1 MSSTSLPSVT
11 NDLDF
16 SFVYELDEDSL
27 NLFFDIVD
35 LSIEE
40 MYDVIKK
47 DLDQGE
53 TYLHSLSYDRNIQ
66 IHAFYSKLLDL
77 YTDYELYEECDD
89 LVFILSTLEKYQEGV
104 GNTIKK
110 L

>member
-1 MSSTSLPSVT
+1 MASTSLPPLT

-40 MYDVIKK
+40 MSDVIVK
-47 DLDQGE
+47 DLEQGE
-53 TYLHSLSYDRNIQ
+53 VYLHSLSYDQNLQ

-77 YTDYELYEECDD
+77 YTDYELYEESEDI
-89 LVFILSTLEKYQEGV
+89 VFILNNLARYQEKV
-104 GNTIKK
+104 GSVIKK
-110 L
+110 P